1 MLPQWSKTKP
11 INLLHEIIVYVNES
25 QATDGEELEF
35 SRLSA
40 YSKLVSLNN
49 VCYSTFTTSFK
60 WKCTNYLQF

>member
-25 QATDGEELEF
+25 QATGREELEF

-49 VCYSTFTTSFK
+49 VFYSTFTTSFK
-60 WKCTNYLQF
+60 